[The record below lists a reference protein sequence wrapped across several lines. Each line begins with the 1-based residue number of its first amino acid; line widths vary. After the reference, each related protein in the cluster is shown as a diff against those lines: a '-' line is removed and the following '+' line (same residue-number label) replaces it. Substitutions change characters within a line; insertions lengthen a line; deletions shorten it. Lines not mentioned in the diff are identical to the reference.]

1 MKVTG
6 KIIDHREDKKTEK
19 ATAATES
26 SLFQGLKSES
36 GMHRVGDQALLRDP
50 EVYEEYNKREKE
62 IEIAWY
68 EAEEGYE
75 QSGALQENDLFASY
89 AEQEVAEQ
97 E

>member
-1 MKVTG
+1 ML
-6 KIIDHREDKKTEK
+6 H
-19 ATAATES
+19 
-26 SLFQGLKSES
+26 
-36 GMHRVGDQALLRDP
+36 DP
-50 EVYEEYNKREKE
+50 EVYEDYKKREKE

-97 E
+97 EQKRKEEQVETIRRRKQA